1 MVTRVQLGGKFTD
14 WMIEVGYIGF
24 FWRTYSKEHTLRRQ
38 RTGTLLFV
46 VWMLLCSVYTL
57 VLTDFCDTNQEN
69 LSNKGKIQD
78 FDWTLLLGST
88 GLVRVDIFS
97 SQTHRVKRVDREL
110 GNLWIPSCE
119 DTTTHSIAYYSN
131 DEVLKIRWLLANHS
145 CKRYW

>member
-1 MVTRVQLGGKFTD
+1 MDTRVMTCVVYITRNVQFND
-14 WMIEVGYIGF
+14 WSRVYWVL
-24 FWRTYSKEHTLRRQ
+24 WRTYSKEHTLRLQ

-46 VWMLLCSVYTL
+46 VWMLLCSVYKWVIFVTQTKKTL
-57 VLTDFCDTNQEN
+57 ATRE
-69 LSNKGKIQD
+69 KIQD

-88 GLVRVDIFS
+88 GLVRVDIFP

-110 GNLWIPSCE
+110 GNLRIPSCE

-145 CKRYW
+145 C